1 MNDMNREEAKKLLPI
16 IQAFTNGKTIQV
28 KLKTNG
34 KALTENWVDVTNP
47 DWDKARC
54 YRIKPE
60 PKYRPFK
67 DAEECWEEMQ
77 KHSPCGWIKNSYG
90 YFEITGIKKEGV
102 CFGVVNNFH
111 VYEYL
116 FTDYLF
122 ADGTPFGMKE
132 YGTETE

>member
-1 MNDMNREEAKKLLPI
+1 MTREEAKSLLPI
-16 IQAFTNGKTIQV
+16 IQAYAKGKTIEQQDCY
-28 KLKTNG
+28 G
-34 KALTENWVDVTNP
+34 NWIAIKDPEFHWAADT
-47 DWDKARC
+47 

-67 DAEECWEEMQ
+67 DVEECWEEMQ

>member
-1 MNDMNREEAKKLLPI
+1 MTREEVKNLLPVM
-16 IQAFTNGKTIQV
+16 QAFAEGKEIQYV
-28 KLKTNG
+28 NSEGRVSDKETMFD
-34 KALTENWVDVTNP
+34 DVSY
-47 DWDKARC
+47 AFR

-60 PKYRPFK
+60 PTYRPFRNT
-67 DAEECWEEMQ
+67 EECWEEMQ
-77 KHSPCGWIKNSYG
+77 KHEPFGWIKNSYG
-90 YFEITGIKKEGV
+90 HFEITGIKKEGV

-111 VYEYL
+111 GYEYL